1 MLTAPVLLGVVDG
14 APQEHLL
21 LEWRSGCEVGI
32 KMQRERKI
40 SVPAY
45 NAFIQK
51 NTNYI
56 KGGVCAAPQERAI

>member
-1 MLTAPVLLGVVDG
+1 MLTTPVLLGVVDG
-14 APQEHLL
+14 APQDHLL
-21 LEWRSGCEVGI
+21 LERRSGLKVGI

-51 NTNYI
+51 IGT
-56 KGGVCAAPQERAI
+56 K

>member
-1 MLTAPVLLGVVDG
+1 MLTTPVLLGVVDG

-21 LEWRSGCEVGI
+21 MERRSGLKVGI
-32 KMQRERKI
+32 KMQRERKM

-45 NAFIQK
+45 NAFKQK

-56 KGGVCAAPQERAI
+56 NEGVCAAPQERAI